1 MIYLDDDIV
10 LSRDGA
16 ISFSYRTV
24 ENLLSDNHFI
34 LKLIKETASIPH
46 DVFVEFIDRLIYRF
60 AKVVSIAPAS
70 KCLHDCDCGGLL
82 RHSLLVAL
90 KAIEVSKYTNFKY
103 EDLNGEDLHILII
116 FLALLHDAGKVLSD
130 ITLSNG
136 IRVYNFCECDLEN
149 TLDDFLSNNSN
160 SLVRIYFNKRRSNNH
175 ESYIVKALPF
185 LLYKQNEIGRFLTQQ
200 SCKKAINAIVK
211 SSDKDDIYKL
221 IKVADIYA
229 CETSI
234 NKFSPM
240 YEIGGYLTLL
250 FRSRFMDISEPGFYK
265 INGGYVVEKGS
276 QAYQSILNAF
286 DYFFAILDE
295 CNTLKELSHSS
306 FEKLYRSCK
315 ESVLYKSESL
325 SYGISIEPNLNFPR
339 KPFFVELSDSNF
351 IVQGAYKRSCIW
363 RALYNRGSIRLVY
376 GFIISFDYL
385 DHDGSVFKIVN
396 EYDDK
401 EVKNIILQD
410 QSVVD
415 NFDIDLITSFD
426 MSLDDNQEYQIDP
439 TTVSIDNFSKKRSEY
454 LSSCSRM
461 RAKNKAKSKSKLS
474 NDISSLQKGI
484 LENEKIIS
492 SEDYDYF

>member
-1 MIYLDDDIV
+1 MYLLNNYLV
-10 LSRDGA
+10 LGKDGSRM
-16 ISFSYRTV
+16 FLYRTV
-24 ENLLSDNHFI
+24 SELLSENKVI
-34 LKLIKETASIPH
+34 LQLIKTTSFISTDSSINL
-46 DVFVEFIDRLIYRF
+46 IDPLIYRF

-103 EDLNGEDLHILII
+103 EDLNLEDLHILII
-116 FLALLHDAGKVLSD
+116 FLALLHDVGKIFSD
-130 ITLSNG
+130 ISLSNSV
-136 IRVYNFCECDLEN
+136 RVFNYDESDLEN
-149 TLDDFLSNNSN
+149 TLDDYLSANSN
-160 SLVRIYFNKRRSNNH
+160 LPVKIYFDKSRSKSHENN
-175 ESYIVKALPF
+175 IVKALPF
-185 LLYKQNEIGRFLTQQ
+185 LLYKQREIGRFLNQK
-200 SCKKAINAIVK
+200 SCKNAISSIVK
-211 SSDKDDIYKL
+211 SDEKDDIYKL

-229 CETSI
+229 CKTSI

-240 YEIGGYLTLL
+240 YEIGCYLTLL
-250 FRSRFMDISEPGFYK
+250 FRSGLLDKSEPGFYK
-265 INGGYVVEKGS
+265 INGGYVVEQGS
-276 QAYQSILNAF
+276 QAYQSILKAF
-286 DYFFAILDE
+286 DYYFAILDE
-295 CNTLKELSHSS
+295 CNTFSELSHSS

-315 ESVLYKSESL
+315 ESVFYNDDSL
-325 SYGISIEPNLNFPR
+325 SYGQSFDINLNYPR
-339 KPFFVELSDSNF
+339 KSFFVELSDSNF

-385 DHDGSVFKIVN
+385 DHGDSVFKIVN

-474 NDISSLQKGI
+474 NDISSLQKEI

-492 SEDYDYF
+492 SEDYDYI